1 VTLPNDDGVLRGG
14 MFARVRLQVG
24 GEAPVPALPVTAVQ
38 DDRGQSY
45 VWIID
50 GGRLA
55 RRNVVTGARDERA
68 QRVEIT
74 SGLTGAERVI
84 GTKFDNL
91 REGMLANIVSAEPK
105 VADRGFL
112 ALVR

>member
-1 VTLPNDDGVLRGG
+1 MR
-14 MFARVRLQVG
+14 
-24 GEAPVPALPVTAVQ
+24 

-55 RRNVVTGARDERA
+55 RRNVATGVRDERA
-68 QRVEIT
+68 QRIEIT
-74 SGLTGAERVI
+74 SGLTGNEQVI

-91 REGMLANIVSAEPK
+91 REGMLANIVSAAPK
-105 VADRGFL
+105 VAGHASL
-112 ALVR
+112 ALADRALPEPTSCG